1 MKYHLL
7 YRHTLI
13 KSPST
18 GANLGR
24 TSFPILVTP
33 HGETIYHQLMTR
45 YKQRNLFDIGIDISN
60 YEYFDHIEK
69 DACKCQSSWEYGVPI
84 ANNIHTDGSDTITG
98 TYVGCSPTPDWPET
112 PWCYV
117 VDSETCAT
125 SKQSLVE
132 SETRRWLECGQSKSF
147 ANTVRPP
154 FLRGELGEQSLRV
167 LRSLPG
173 GDAATEGFA
182 GKEIDTTYFYR
193 TVSGWDLR
201 LALVV
206 DKYVFIF
213 IFL

>member
-1 MKYHLL
+1 M
-7 YRHTLI
+7 
-13 KSPST
+13 
-18 GANLGR
+18 
-24 TSFPILVTP
+24 
-33 HGETIYHQLMTR
+33 
-45 YKQRNLFDIGIDISN
+45 
-60 YEYFDHIEK
+60 
-69 DACKCQSSWEYGVPI
+69 
-84 ANNIHTDGSDTITG
+84 
-98 TYVGCSPTPDWPET
+98 
-112 PWCYV
+112 
-117 VDSETCAT
+117 
-125 SKQSLVE
+125 
-132 SETRRWLECGQSKSF
+132 ECGQSKSF

-213 IFL
+213 ISL